1 MVQTKSQVVAA
12 FRRAEILE
20 AARRVFGQRGYAAAS
35 VDEIARA
42 ASVAKGTVY
51 LYYPSKQAIYW
62 AALRAGLTE
71 LRSQLRERTEREPTL
86 DGKIR
91 AFVATKVE
99 YLSRHRDFF
108 RIYQAEFG
116 RVARSAGCLQKDL
129 RGLYQEQLELL
140 RSAIEAGVKRK
151 EIRKLRPELAA
162 LGIVAVT
169 RELITEKLLA
179 SPASAVD
186 VDAVVELLWKGLAG
200 R

>member
-20 AARRVFGQRGYAAAS
+20 AARRVFGQRGYATAS

-62 AALRAGLTE
+62 AALRNGLTE
-71 LRSQLRERTEREPTL
+71 LRSQLRERTEREATL
-86 DGKIR
+86 NGKIR

-116 RVARSAGCLQKDL
+116 RVALSGGCLQKDL

-140 RSAIEAGVKRK
+140 RSAIEAGVKRR

-169 RELITEKLLA
+169 RGLITEKLLA